1 MNEPIF
7 VHMLTKQQHIDFW
20 KANALEDWETMQDL
34 LASGRRV
41 YALFFM
47 HLTIEKL
54 LKACW
59 IKDNA
64 SNSPPYLLDIIDL
77 ANKTDAEL
85 NGNQYNLLG
94 IIQSWNI
101 ETRYPGYKKNLFRIA
116 TAEYLKEQ
124 VQELDALRLCLL
136 EKISTGI

>member
-1 MNEPIF
+1 
-7 VHMLTKQQHIDFW
+7 MLTKQQHIDFW
-20 KANALEDWETMQDL
+20 KANALEDWETMHDL

-54 LKACW
+54 LKTCW

-64 SNSPPYLLDIIDL
+64 SNTPPFTHDLKVL
-77 ANKTDAEL
+77 ANQTDAEL

-101 ETRYPGYKKNLFRIA
+101 ETRYPDYKKNLSRIA

-124 VQELDALRLCLL
+124 VKEVDVLRLCLL